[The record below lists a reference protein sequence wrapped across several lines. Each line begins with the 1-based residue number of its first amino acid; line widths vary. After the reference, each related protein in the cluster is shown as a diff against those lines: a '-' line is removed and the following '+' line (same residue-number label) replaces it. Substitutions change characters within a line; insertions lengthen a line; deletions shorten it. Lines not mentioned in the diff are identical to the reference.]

1 MTEVFAML
9 LMNTNVCDEIETT
22 EEAGAERRRGLRIK
36 QTRPV
41 KIFDQMSSRYF
52 GGQTCDISSTGLKLE
67 LPLHASIREGETLN
81 VHVGLSAD
89 GGPLAN
95 RRQMMPARVVWVN
108 RSAAS
113 MKTGRMTA
121 GVEFLSTVYA
131 HRDAA

>member
-1 MTEVFAML
+1 ML
-9 LMNTNVCDEIETT
+9 LLNTAVCDEVETT
-22 EEAGAERRRGLRIK
+22 EAGAERRRGLRIK

-41 KIFDQMSSRYF
+41 KIYDQVSSRYF
-52 GGQTCDISSTGLKLE
+52 GGQTCDISSTGLKIE

-81 VHVGLSAD
+81 VHVGVSAD

-108 RSAAS
+108 RGGHL
-113 MKTGRMTA
+113 KTGRMTA

-131 HRDAA
+131 HLDAA

>member
-1 MTEVFAML
+1 MLMFSTEVY
-9 LMNTNVCDEIETT
+9 DEIDSTD
-22 EEAGAERRRGLRIK
+22 AGAERRRGLRIE

-41 KIFDQMSSRYF
+41 KIYDQMSSRYF

-67 LPLHASIREGETLN
+67 LPLHALLREGETLN

-108 RSAAS
+108 RAQS
-113 MKTGRMTA
+113 MKSGRMTA
-121 GVEFLSTVYA
+121 GVEFLATISA
-131 HRDAA
+131 HLDAA